1 MSLEADDLKK
11 SGKVCVASVTDKI
24 DNRILVHFD
33 GWDERYDY
41 WVDIR
46 SPYIHHIDWHHENGY
61 NITPPPGKF
70 IFHEPE
76 IGFYL
81 LVLYQPGTDW
91 NKGEFEWAKYIRLKS
106 RRIGKA
112 IIPADQSLFATRQPM
127 DFKPGMKLE
136 VVDRKNQMLIRPAT
150 VVATDGYEI
159 KVCFDGWPNF
169 YSFWI
174 EDDSSDIHPMNWCKR
189 TYHPIEFPPGKTR
202 I

>member
-70 IFHEPE
+70 IFHESE
-76 IGFYL
+76 IDFYL
-81 LVLYQPGTDW
+81 LVLINLEQTGTRV
-91 NKGEFEWAKYIRLKS
+91 NLSGPNTFGLS
-106 RRIGKA
+106 RAG
-112 IIPADQSLFATRQPM
+112 
-127 DFKPGMKLE
+127 
-136 VVDRKNQMLIRPAT
+136 
-150 VVATDGYEI
+150 
-159 KVCFDGWPNF
+159 
-169 YSFWI
+169 
-174 EDDSSDIHPMNWCKR
+174 
-189 TYHPIEFPPGKTR
+189 
-202 I
+202 